1 MRIYFTIIFAVLVAT
16 SVLAEHS
23 IKEKEVEKVTD
34 LLNKQVSA
42 WNKGN
47 LEKFMETYWK
57 SEDLVFVGSKGITYG
72 WQQTLRNYKSSYP
85 NKRAMGNLRF
95 NIMDIRKIDKKSI
108 FVIGRF
114 FLTRNAGNV
123 DGHFTLVMQK
133 KGGKW
138 LIVSDHSSADD

>member
-1 MRIYFTIIFAVLVAT
+1 MRIYFTIIFAVLVAA
-16 SVLAEHS
+16 SVHAKQS
-23 IKEKEVEKVTD
+23 IKEKEITKVTN
-34 LLNKQVSA
+34 LLDKQVNA